1 MRKLFL
7 PSLLLIAL
15 LFASCKDSTKFRLM
29 DSSKTGID
37 FKNTISESD
46 SFNVITYEYI
56 YNGAGVG
63 IGDLNNDGLP
73 DIVFAGNQVSSRI
86 YLNEGNFRF
95 RDITSNF
102 EGLTNDQWY
111 SSVTLVDINSDRKL
125 DVYLTSTTNP
135 DPKKCKNRLWVNKGT
150 RENGDPFYVEMA
162 EEYGI
167 AEDGQSTGAAFFD
180 YDNDGDLDLYVLNNT
195 VNQRMSTSLA
205 VRITDGSA
213 VNNDRLYRNE
223 GNRKFTNVTIPAG
236 IKYEGFGLGLAMGD
250 VNKDGYP
257 DIYVSNDFITNDLL
271 YINQG
276 DGTFRNEIR
285 KYFSYQSRSSMGND
299 MADVN
304 NDGNPDMFTLDML
317 PEYYSKRKQTI
328 AGFGYL
334 HYQVDSLYNF
344 EHQYVRNMLHLHNGF
359 MNGEMLPYSEVGQMM
374 GIQATEWS
382 WSPLFADYDN
392 DGDKDLI
399 VANGYPRDMTD
410 QDWSVFK
417 TTYYGYLTEALQTI
431 EMAPLVKVQNFAFE
445 NTGNFNFINRSKVW
459 LPDVPSFSYGAS
471 FVDLDNDGDLDY
483 VVNNINGEAFILRNF
498 TVEKSAKKSNYIK
511 IRLSG
516 KDGNTMAVGAK
527 VELWANG
534 KYQFYEHF
542 LTRGYASSV
551 DPVIHFGLSEMTFVD
566 SIKIIWPASGNTTL
580 IRNIQANQTI
590 EADEKNSL
598 PAVKDATVQ
607 KAENLI
613 FTNCDDVLN
622 YVHEQNDFVDYYYG
636 QNILP
641 HKFSQIGPRM
651 AKGDIDG
658 DGREDLIIG
667 STNKLPTTVFLR
679 RGEGFEKTGI
689 KGLTTQKEFSEADLA
704 IVDVDGDGDNDV
716 LAVAG
721 GYENLDEREY
731 VHYLYENQNGS
742 FTRTPL
748 PVPSFSASVIRP
760 CDFDHDGDMD
770 FFIGSRIKE
779 GMFPYANPSWV
790 MTNNNGHFSAD
801 TTFRI
806 NLGMVT
812 DAIWSDYD
820 NDGWEDLIVTREWNS
835 IVILKNIEGKK
846 LVPPS
851 IQGLAEKQGLW
862 YTVAAGDFDN
872 DGDNDYIAGNL
883 GDNHRFTVSEEYPLT
898 LYVLDLDMNGYIDP
912 LSTAYWKD
920 YYDVMKEFPI
930 NYFDELRG
938 QSEYFNKKFQDYKSF
953 SYATIDNIL
962 NENILKRL
970 EFKLNVNTTSSYVLW
985 NDNGQFR
992 WEKLPLSMQVAPIK
1006 KMIVR
1011 DLNGDKYPDVLL
1023 GGNDY
1028 TYDVS
1033 TGYYDAN
1040 KGMVLLSKGGK
1051 QGFDVLPPSKS
1062 GILLQG
1068 MVESLLYFDGD
1079 TPLVVAGFNRQKA
1092 LVYKQ
1097 IK

>member
-73 DIVFAGNQVSSRI
+73 DIIFAGNQVSSRI

-431 EMAPLVKVQNFAFE
+431 EMAPLVKVQNFAF
-445 NTGNFNFINRSKVW
+445 
-459 LPDVPSFSYGAS
+459 
-471 FVDLDNDGDLDY
+471 
-483 VVNNINGEAFILRNF
+483 
-498 TVEKSAKKSNYIK
+498 
-511 IRLSG
+511 
-516 KDGNTMAVGAK
+516 
-527 VELWANG
+527 
-534 KYQFYEHF
+534 
-542 LTRGYASSV
+542 
-551 DPVIHFGLSEMTFVD
+551 
-566 SIKIIWPASGNTTL
+566 
-580 IRNIQANQTI
+580 
-590 EADEKNSL
+590 
-598 PAVKDATVQ
+598 
-607 KAENLI
+607 
-613 FTNCDDVLN
+613 
-622 YVHEQNDFVDYYYG
+622 
-636 QNILP
+636 
-641 HKFSQIGPRM
+641 
-651 AKGDIDG
+651 
-658 DGREDLIIG
+658 
-667 STNKLPTTVFLR
+667 
-679 RGEGFEKTGI
+679 
-689 KGLTTQKEFSEADLA
+689 
-704 IVDVDGDGDNDV
+704 
-716 LAVAG
+716 
-721 GYENLDEREY
+721 
-731 VHYLYENQNGS
+731 
-742 FTRTPL
+742 
-748 PVPSFSASVIRP
+748 
-760 CDFDHDGDMD
+760 
-770 FFIGSRIKE
+770 
-779 GMFPYANPSWV
+779 
-790 MTNNNGHFSAD
+790 
-801 TTFRI
+801 
-806 NLGMVT
+806 
-812 DAIWSDYD
+812 
-820 NDGWEDLIVTREWNS
+820 
-835 IVILKNIEGKK
+835 
-846 LVPPS
+846 
-851 IQGLAEKQGLW
+851 
-862 YTVAAGDFDN
+862 
-872 DGDNDYIAGNL
+872 
-883 GDNHRFTVSEEYPLT
+883 
-898 LYVLDLDMNGYIDP
+898 
-912 LSTAYWKD
+912 
-920 YYDVMKEFPI
+920 
-930 NYFDELRG
+930 
-938 QSEYFNKKFQDYKSF
+938 
-953 SYATIDNIL
+953 
-962 NENILKRL
+962 
-970 EFKLNVNTTSSYVLW
+970 
-985 NDNGQFR
+985 
-992 WEKLPLSMQVAPIK
+992 
-1006 KMIVR
+1006 
-1011 DLNGDKYPDVLL
+1011 
-1023 GGNDY
+1023 
-1028 TYDVS
+1028 
-1033 TGYYDAN
+1033 
-1040 KGMVLLSKGGK
+1040 
-1051 QGFDVLPPSKS
+1051 
-1062 GILLQG
+1062 
-1068 MVESLLYFDGD
+1068 
-1079 TPLVVAGFNRQKA
+1079 
-1092 LVYKQ
+1092 
-1097 IK
+1097 